1 VTIKPTPAP
10 AVTLRVKQEPPAGYA
25 PVRSR
30 VERDQSI
37 TGLPYVQRGATN
49 RVSSFPWKVA
59 AGVVVLLVAGGVAGR
74 GYLLDRPVPSA
85 AVEAPKAAAVVTA
98 PKAARSKGSGGLVVA
113 TEPAGTRVL
122 LDGKAVGE
130 TPLTLESITPG
141 RHVLTCETSSGS
153 FRKTV
158 RIEAGKTMSLD
169 VPVYSGWVAVFAPIP
184 LDIAEDGRS
193 IGTTEQGRLMLPPG
207 HHELTLSNRELGYKT
222 VQGVDIQP
230 GEERSVSVQ
239 PMGELSLNAIP
250 WGEVW
255 IDGFKKG
262 ETPLASLRV
271 LLGTHEIV
279 FKHPQFPDRRLTV
292 TVNATSAT
300 AATIDFTKPSPY

>member
-1 VTIKPTPAP
+1 
-10 AVTLRVKQEPPAGYA
+10 
-25 PVRSR
+25 
-30 VERDQSI
+30 
-37 TGLPYVQRGATN
+37 
-49 RVSSFPWKVA
+49 VSSFPWKVA

-74 GYLLDRPVPSA
+74 GYLLDRVIVPSG
-85 AVEAPKAAAVVTA
+85 VVDAPKAAVVTA
-98 PKAARSKGSGGLVVA
+98 AKPARSKGTGGLLVA

-141 RHVLTCETSSGS
+141 RHILTFVTSSGS

-158 RIEAGKTMSLD
+158 RIEAGKTASLD

-184 LDIAEDGRS
+184 LDISEDGRG

-207 HHELTLSNRELGYKT
+207 HHELTLSNSELGYKT

-250 WGEVW
+250 WAEVW

-262 ETPLASLRV
+262 ETPLANLRV
-271 LLGTHEIV
+271 PLGTHEIV

-300 AATIDFTKPSPY
+300 AATMDFTKPSLY